1 MTRFRRKSAT
11 RNLVRIIPVWHNKQ
25 KRRPSRA
32 KKQASWKPSFA
43 SVIEYIGQ
51 ICSVARATY
60 TARGQ
65 QRTTKQEEKNTV
77 KTGVSRETWY
87 IFLSKKI
94 SDRVV
99 DDIFN
104 VDHRRCEGV
113 VWLELSSIKER
124 HVIPLA
130 AYTVKREI
138 DVLGQGRARHGGLGR
153 CQT

>member
-1 MTRFRRKSAT
+1 MVRKPLLTSVVAT
-11 RNLVRIIPVWHNKQ
+11 N
-25 KRRPSRA
+25 
-32 KKQASWKPSFA
+32 
-43 SVIEYIGQ
+43 
-51 ICSVARATY
+51 
-60 TARGQ
+60 GQ
-65 QRTTKQEEKNTV
+65 QKCCTGNVSCAGEQRQTTKERRKNTV

-99 DDIFN
+99 DDINN

-113 VWLELSSIKER
+113 VWLKLSSIKER

-138 DVLGQGRARHGGLGR
+138 DVLGQGRARYGRLGR

>member
-1 MTRFRRKSAT
+1 MAG
-11 RNLVRIIPVWHNKQ
+11 
-25 KRRPSRA
+25 
-32 KKQASWKPSFA
+32 KPLPT
-43 SVIEYIGQ
+43 SV
-51 ICSVARATY
+51 VAIN
-60 TARGQ
+60 GQ
-65 QRTTKQEEKNTV
+65 QKCCTGNVSCAGEQRQTTKERRKNTV

-99 DDIFN
+99 DDINN

-138 DVLGQGRARHGGLGR
+138 VVLGQGRARHGRLGR
-153 CQT
+153 SQA

>member
-1 MTRFRRKSAT
+1 M
-11 RNLVRIIPVWHNKQ
+11 LL
-25 KRRPSRA
+25 RPTSN
-32 KKQASWKPSFA
+32 
-43 SVIEYIGQ
+43 EN
-51 ICSVARATY
+51 VAQATY
-60 TARGQ
+60 HARENNGEQ
-65 QRTTKQEEKNTV
+65 QKKARRKNTV

-94 SDRVV
+94 RDRVV
-99 DDIFN
+99 DDINN

-138 DVLGQGRARHGGLGR
+138 GVLGQGRARHGRLGR
-153 CQT
+153 CQTREFESKPLLEGFRRASFGGKVQNRPKNSRVI

>member
-1 MTRFRRKSAT
+1 M
-11 RNLVRIIPVWHNKQ
+11 
-25 KRRPSRA
+25 
-32 KKQASWKPSFA
+32 
-43 SVIEYIGQ
+43 
-51 ICSVARATY
+51 
-60 TARGQ
+60 RG
-65 QRTTKQEEKNTV
+65 RTTANNKSKKKHTV

-99 DDIFN
+99 DEINN

-124 HVIPLA
+124 HVILA
-130 AYTVKREI
+130 YRIHGQEKNR
-138 DVLGQGRARHGGLGR
+138 VLGRGRARHGRLGR